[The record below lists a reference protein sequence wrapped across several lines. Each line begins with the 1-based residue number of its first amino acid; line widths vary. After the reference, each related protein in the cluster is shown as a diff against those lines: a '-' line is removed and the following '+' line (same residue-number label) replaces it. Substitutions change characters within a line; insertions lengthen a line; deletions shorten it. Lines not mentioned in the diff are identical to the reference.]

1 MKDNFNNDSTILREL
16 HKMREMV
23 FDDDFFRETE
33 DFVSSG
39 IEGLI
44 RQLED
49 LYLEQ
54 LSPDDILKLEASTIE
69 NAEWLE
75 EMREQIY
82 SHLMACV
89 LVKMMNKL
97 LATSKNQIDAYKQ
110 EVISCSG
117 FVSNEIRSF
126 TSEIYKIVEDTIKNG
141 ENGNEAFLKRVYEA
155 LSKGKTVIIQ
165 PDKEEETEKKFQA

>member
-110 EVISCSG
+110 EVISYSG